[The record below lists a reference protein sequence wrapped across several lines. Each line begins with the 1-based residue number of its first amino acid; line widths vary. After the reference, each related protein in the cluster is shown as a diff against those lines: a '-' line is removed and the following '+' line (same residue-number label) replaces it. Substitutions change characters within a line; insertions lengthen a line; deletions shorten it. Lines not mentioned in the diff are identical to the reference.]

1 MSTKHKYDFAV
12 ILSVKN
18 ANPNGDPLNGNR
30 PRTNYD
36 DIGEISDVCLKRKIR
51 NRLMT
56 MEPKEN
62 ILVQSNDNTNDEHQS
77 IKARIDAC
85 KELDLK
91 DPKKF
96 KKQACEKWFDVRAF
110 GQIFPFKGTKS
121 GEGVSIPVRGPV
133 TIHSAYSLEPV
144 SISSIQITKS
154 TNLEDTKAGKK
165 GSDTMGMKHRVDF
178 GIYTF
183 FGSINSQLA
192 SDETGTGFTDEDAQK
207 LKLALCS
214 MFENDASSARPD
226 GSMEI
231 LKVIWWKHSCPSGDI
246 SSAKVHGTLR
256 DNVDPKDGSIVD
268 EGKLRLCFS
277 KDEGEGELKPD
288 VMAGF

>member
-1 MSTKHKYDFAV
+1 MSTKYKYDFAV

-51 NRLMT
+51 NRLMNLG
-56 MEPKEN
+56 ES
-62 ILVQSNDNTNDEHQS
+62 ILIQSNDTTNDEHQS

-85 KELDLK
+85 KDFDLK
-91 DPKKF
+91 DPKNF

-192 SDETGTGFTDEDAQK
+192 SDQTGTGFSDADAQK
-207 LKLALCS
+207 LKQALCS

-226 GSMEI
+226 GSMEV
-231 LKVIWWKHSCPSGDI
+231 LKVIWWEHSCPSGDI
-246 SSAKVHGTLR
+246 SSAKVHSTLK
-256 DNVDPKDGSIVD
+256 DNVNPKDGSIL
-268 EGKLRLCFS
+268 EECNLTLAFK
-277 KDEGEGELKPD
+277 KDEGNGVLKPEILH
-288 VMAGF
+288 GF

>member
-56 MEPKEN
+56 MEQPES

-85 KELDLK
+85 KDFDLK

-96 KKQACEKWFDVRAF
+96 KKQACAKWFDVRAF

-154 TNLEDTKAGKK
+154 TNLEDSKAGKK

-192 SDETGTGFTDEDAQK
+192 SDQTGTGFSDDDALK
-207 LKLALCS
+207 LKLAICS
-214 MFENDASSARPD
+214 MF
-226 GSMEI
+226 
-231 LKVIWWKHSCPSGDI
+231 L
-246 SSAKVHGTLR
+246 
-256 DNVDPKDGSIVD
+256 
-268 EGKLRLCFS
+268 
-277 KDEGEGELKPD
+277 
-288 VMAGF
+288 

>member
-1 MSTKHKYDFAV
+1 MSTKYKYDFAV

-56 MEPKEN
+56 MESPEN

-77 IKARIDAC
+77 IKARIDAS
-85 KELDLK
+85 KDFDLK

-96 KKQACEKWFDVRAF
+96 KKQACAKWFDVRAF

-133 TIHSAYSLEPV
+133 TIHSAYSLESV

-192 SDETGTGFTDEDAQK
+192 SDQTGTGFSDKDAQK

-231 LKVIWWKHSCPSGDI
+231 LKVIWWEHSCPSGDI
-246 SSAKVHGTLR
+246 SSAKVHGTLEG
-256 DNVDPKDGSIVD
+256 NVDPKGNIIDKDRLTLSYVKD
-268 EGKLRLCFS
+268 EGKGKLEAEIL
-277 KDEGEGELKPD
+277 D
-288 VMAGF
+288 GF